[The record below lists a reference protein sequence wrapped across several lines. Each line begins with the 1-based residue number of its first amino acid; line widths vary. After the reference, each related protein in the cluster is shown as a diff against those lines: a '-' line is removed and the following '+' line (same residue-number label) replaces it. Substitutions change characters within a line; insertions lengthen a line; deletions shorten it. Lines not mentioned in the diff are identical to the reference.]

1 MTETQFGA
9 IVFLL
14 VGVVF
19 VAAGVPLLLGR
30 VRPNPWYGCRSE
42 RTLSDEGLW
51 YRANRILGRGLVLVG
66 ALGSAF
72 TAAVYFFFA
81 GTASDAWVIA
91 LLVWFVGGVL
101 ITARASW
108 GVR

>member
-14 VGVVF
+14 AGAVL

-42 RTLSDEGLW
+42 RTLSDEALW
-51 YRANRILGRGLVLVG
+51 YRANRALGRGLVIVG
-66 ALGSAF
+66 AVGSI
-72 TAAVYFFFA
+72 AATLIYFLLA
-81 GTASDAWVIA
+81 GTANDVWVIA

-101 ITARASW
+101 FAARLGWSQ
-108 GVR
+108 R